1 MYSVS
6 IKSTQE
12 EISPT
17 TTPAFW
23 RMPEGLTGSR
33 SETGWVIIF
42 SHTPRVP
49 TSPGLSLL
57 CLVALPLACPKMAF
71 FGPQHLGS
79 WRPQNQGRA
88 SSSKLSHSCIPVHQ
102 ALSHASSLRPI
113 WALPITILFKR
124 CQAGDEAYRLDAAIP
139 PLPSTPIPSPYWQL
153 THL

>member
-12 EISPT
+12 ENSPT

-23 RMPEGLTGSR
+23 RMSEGLTGSR

-49 TSPGLSLL
+49 TSPRLSLL
-57 CLVALPLACPKMAF
+57 CLVALPLACPKTAL

-79 WRPQNQGRA
+79 WRPQNRGRA
-88 SSSKLSHSCIPVHQ
+88 SSKLSRSCIPVRQ
-102 ALSHASSLRPI
+102 APSYASSLRPI
-113 WALPITILFKR
+113 WALPIAVLLKR

-139 PLPSTPIPSPYWQL
+139 SLPSTPIPSPYWQL